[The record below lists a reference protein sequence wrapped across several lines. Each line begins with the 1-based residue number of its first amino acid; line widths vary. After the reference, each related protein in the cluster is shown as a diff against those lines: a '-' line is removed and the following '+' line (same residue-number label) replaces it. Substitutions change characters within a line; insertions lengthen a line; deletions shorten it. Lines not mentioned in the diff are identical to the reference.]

1 MYLNK
6 LEFCSLLICNV
17 FALSSFTNRCSP
29 EYCNFAGECRV
40 INSKPSCSCYEEAFQ
55 GKYCEQVKNLCT
67 TEKNRCTSKQI
78 CVPYVGQTI
87 CECSRQRAGADCGR
101 AAPTKLMCSYN
112 VRAIYGAKEYIVL
125 SFEQLGPEPFQ
136 ITISTPTYMIAH
148 LPRSKTLSSHHTNN
162 LTATLQRLG
171 IRRHANLPYNVA
183 RYYVFQ
189 AKHFTLGAN
198 PLSVVI
204 EHFGNISRSSPKVQT
219 LSLIVHVVKSN
230 VSPCMP
236 RVVFQHC
243 MDPKKPQ
250 QVDVERFINIQAI
263 VEERCFPLERMRT
276 QWTIFNFGENFYYFT
291 TRVGEQLLLKIP
303 RYTLWYDTLLSLYP
317 NLLLSVKLGLKEIK
331 GPWVFVR
338 CYINV
343 TARNVVANIA
353 GGHYREINNK
363 SKWLLLDGSKSREPA
378 RNVRAP
384 QQLTYTWI
392 LSAEDG
398 SNEQYLTFENSNPKL
413 NIPSKILKSG
423 KKNIITLK
431 VANKLVS
438 ARTSHFSQTIVVVG
452 DRDPLSVN
460 IECIRNCQG
469 YLYATDQVLHLQAL
483 CPACKMPITY
493 IWKLNGID
501 MKQNKQRL
509 VMKLATDLVGELI
522 VTLNVADQAG
532 KGTTELRLQQL
543 QPLKSGNCVIE
554 PQNGKECVTKFHI
567 RCQNFVSMIQEP
579 LLYTYTTG
587 NIYEDITNSE
597 ETFLYLNG
605 NTPLIVR
612 ICGFQFPCT
621 FINISFTIEPM
632 NFRGS
637 ETLDKHSMVRML
649 VDGRRQQAFCF
660 LQKLLASPE
669 RINDVLGYF
678 RSITMDRTLSV
689 FEMVNTLEIAYKCIT
704 FVGVVNCHE
713 AHAMSNILERVI
725 LTFNFVRED
734 TEILDMPEATCLDM
748 GMLITNIVAYCMVK
762 KTELARQNLILD
774 YPYNEDYID
783 WPPFDK
789 MVSSR
794 IKCYLDVVS
803 LVFKIWH
810 TIGKEFTRYIQPEE
824 PFNYVLNNVSYR
836 VEMHNSYAPIEYAS
850 NCTSCTLKIPLPTV
864 EAHRQMLGTND
875 LLIHAWCFES
885 DIFWW
890 APGTFPPTT
899 AVLAVDILGR
909 NAPYKFKSQ
918 SSLLYQL
925 GLRNV
930 KGNTVFLY
938 EQSDMIHNNMIIYRL
953 KLDGQVNMLVHFV
966 NTSASLRVLITMN
979 VEPTLLNLHDK
990 SCIVSKDCYSRT
1002 IILKNRCT
1010 EGGIAYIA
1018 VYKAN
1023 SFDTAPA
1030 HYTFRISAQECSV
1043 WDTSNKYPNWMKH
1056 GCYPQNLAQGQPY
1069 SLCNVEHLSVFSAK
1083 RYEIKPFPIKK
1094 IHSYAYQSPFSLSCL
1109 IFNCL
1114 LALAALSLLIIGKLR
1129 LRHKKKNLIRV
1140 IKSDRDE
1147 MPPHTEN
1154 IIVHLRTGGYIIG
1167 STTANIKL
1175 VFTSTLGR
1183 YKVVIYQNPISPHL
1197 KLNTSCMIRLSDEKV
1212 QLPCRLT
1219 ISHDVSGRYP
1229 SWYCRSVQV
1238 DDLRHDLSYTFPIH
1252 SWIRRAQKIQVSC
1265 LPTEKLVTIKRLH
1278 QVKVTNGCWS
1288 QFKHRFRYYCKFYF
1302 INWFMMQ
1309 PILGPWRFT
1318 DESCNI
1324 YERTCIWLCKTILTT
1339 TMVFCYYRNSTHIK
1353 YFEFDQ
1359 QISLLSV
1366 SEFLEIGIGSYF
1378 ATLIFEF
1385 FLYHLILG

>member
-1 MYLNK
+1 MYFYK

-17 FALSSFTNRCSP
+17 FALSSFTDRCSP
-29 EYCNFAGECRV
+29 EYCNFAGECRIV
-40 INSKPSCSCYEEAFQ
+40 KSKPSCSCYEEAFL

-67 TEKNRCTSKQI
+67 TEKNICTSKHI

-87 CECSRQRAGADCGR
+87 CECSRQRTGDDCGH
-101 AAPTKLMCSYN
+101 ATPTKPMCNYN
-112 VRAIYGAKEYIVL
+112 VRAIYGAKEHIVL

-148 LPRSKTLSSHHTNN
+148 LPRSKTLSSQHTNN
-162 LTATLQRLG
+162 LTATLQGLG
-171 IRRHANLPYNVA
+171 IRRHANLPYNDA

-198 PLSVVI
+198 QLNVVI
-204 EHFGNISRSSPKVQT
+204 EYFGNINHASPKVQT
-219 LSLIVHVVKSN
+219 LSLIVHVVKSKD
-230 VSPCMP
+230 SPCMP

-276 QWTIFNFGENFYYFT
+276 QWTIFNFEENFSYFT

-331 GPWVFVR
+331 GPWVYVR

-343 TARNVVANIA
+343 TARNVIANIA

-378 RNVRAP
+378 QNMRP
-384 QQLTYTWI
+384 SQQLTYTWI
-392 LSAEDG
+392 LRAADG
-398 SNEQYLTFENSNPKL
+398 SNEQYLTFENSNSKL
-413 NIPSKILKSG
+413 NIPTEILKSG
-423 KKNIITLK
+423 GKNIITLR
-431 VANKLVS
+431 VANKLVA
-438 ARTSHFSQTIVVVG
+438 ARTSHINQAIVVLG

-460 IECIRNCQG
+460 IECIRNCQR
-469 YLYATDQVLHLQAL
+469 YLYATDHVLHLQAL
-483 CPACKMPITY
+483 CPTCKMPITY
-493 IWKLNGID
+493 TWRLNGID

-509 VMKLATDLVGELI
+509 VMKLASDLVGELI
-522 VTLNVADQAG
+522 VTLIVADQDG
-532 KGTTELRLQQL
+532 KGTTELRLQQS
-543 QPLKSGNCVIE
+543 QPLKSGDCVIE
-554 PQNGKECVTKFHI
+554 PQNGQECVTKFHI
-567 RCQNFVSMIQEP
+567 RCQNFFSIIQEP
-579 LLYTYTTG
+579 LLYTYRTG
-587 NIYEDITNSE
+587 NIYEDNTNSG
-597 ETFLYLNG
+597 ETFLYLNS

-612 ICGFQFPCT
+612 ICGFHLPCT
-621 FINISFTIEPM
+621 FMNISFTIEPM
-632 NFRGS
+632 NLAGS
-637 ETLDKHSMVRML
+637 ETLDKHSLTRML
-649 VDGRRQQAFCF
+649 LDGRRQQAFCF
-660 LQKLLASPE
+660 LQKLLATPE
-669 RINDVLGYF
+669 KINDVLENF
-678 RSITMDRTLSV
+678 QSITMDRTLSV

-704 FVGVVNCHE
+704 FVGLVNCHE
-713 AHAMSNILERVI
+713 AHAISYILERVI
-725 LTFNFVRED
+725 FTFNFVRKD
-734 TEILDMPEATCLDM
+734 TEILDMPEAICHDI
-748 GMLITNIVAYCMVK
+748 GMLITNIVTYCMVK
-762 KTELARQNLILD
+762 NTDLTKQNLILRHFD
-774 YPYNEDYID
+774 DPYNEDSVD
-783 WPPFDK
+783 WLPFDK
-789 MVSSR
+789 MLSSR
-794 IKCYLDVVS
+794 IICYLEVVS

-810 TIGKEFTRYIQPEE
+810 TIGEEFTRYIQPEE
-824 PFNYVLNNVSYR
+824 PFDYVSNNVSYR
-836 VEMHNSYAPIEYAS
+836 VEMHNSYAPIVYIS
-850 NCTSCTLKIPLPTV
+850 NCTSCILKIPLSTV
-864 EAHRQMLGTND
+864 ETHRQMLGTND
-875 LLIHAWCFES
+875 LLIHAWCFQS

-890 APGTFPPTT
+890 APGSFLPTT
-899 AVLAVDILGR
+899 AILAVDILGR
-909 NAPYKFKSQ
+909 NAPYNFKSK

-930 KGNTVFLY
+930 KGYTVFLY
-938 EQSDMIHNNMIIYRL
+938 EQSDVIHNNMIIYRL

-966 NTSASLRVLITMN
+966 NTSASLRVVISMN

-990 SCIVSKDCYSRT
+990 SCIVSKDCHSRT

-1010 EGGIAYIA
+1010 EEGIAYIA

-1030 HYTFRISAQECSV
+1030 HYTFRLSAQECSV
-1043 WDTSNKYPNWMKH
+1043 WDISNKYPNWMKH
-1056 GCYPQNLAQGQPY
+1056 GCYPQNLAQGPPY

-1094 IHSYAYQSPFSLSCL
+1094 IHSYAYHPALSLNCVLFS
-1109 IFNCL
+1109 CL
-1114 LALAALSLLIIGKLR
+1114 LALSAVSLLILGMLR
-1129 LRHKKKNLIRV
+1129 LRHTKKNLIRV
-1140 IKSDRDE
+1140 IKLKRDE
-1147 MPPHTEN
+1147 MPPRTEN

-1183 YKVVIYQNPISPHL
+1183 YKVVIYQNPINPHL
-1197 KLNTSCMIRLSDEKV
+1197 QLNTSCMIRLSDEKV

-1252 SWIRRAQKIQVSC
+1252 SWIRRAQKIRVSC
-1265 LPTEKLVTIKRLH
+1265 LPTEKLANINRLH
-1278 QVKVTNGCWS
+1278 
-1288 QFKHRFRYYCKFYF
+1288 
-1302 INWFMMQ
+1302 Q

-1324 YERTCIWLCKTILTT
+1324 YERTCIWLCKTILTI
-1339 TMVFCYYRNSTHIK
+1339 TMVFCYYRNTTFIN
-1353 YFEFDQ
+1353 YFEFQ
-1359 QISLLSV
+1359 QQLTLLSV

-1385 FLYHLILG
+1385 FLNYLILG